1 MNFNPATHHQS
12 SQVKSMYQ
20 SSNLTSDYYYNNVK
34 FTGSAFES
42 ADTGTAT
49 LLYLILLV
57 MMGMNAIGAINGHH
71 LI

>member
-1 MNFNPATHHQS
+1 MNPANMT
-12 SQVKSMYQ
+12 
-20 SSNLTSDYYYNNVK
+20 TSDYYYYNNVK

>member
-1 MNFNPATHHQS
+1 
-12 SQVKSMYQ
+12 MYQ
-20 SSNLTSDYYYNNVK
+20 SSNLTSEYNNYYNNVK

-57 MMGMNAIGAINGHH
+57 MMGMNAIQAINGHH

>member
-1 MNFNPATHHQS
+1 
-12 SQVKSMYQ
+12 MYQ
-20 SSNLTSDYYYNNVK
+20 SSNLTSEYNYYNNVK

-42 ADTGTAT
+42 ADTGTTT